1 MAAYHVKGSKKGGL
15 PVTVEKRNKGKH
27 VTVVGNVTGDAS
39 ALLLELKQALGT
51 GGVVSSNSNG
61 FLQVEIQGEVEA
73 RVKAYLTTHASD
85 SLQGVS
91 HKAIGEAA
99 PKKKIENGKKQQQ
112 AVGGVEPKPS
122 IDPTKKIDNKAI
134 KTMNPTAL
142 KVELKARG
150 LDISGNKKELVAR
163 LLAANE

>member
-1 MAAYHVKGSKKGGL
+1 
-15 PVTVEKRNKGKH
+15 
-27 VTVVGNVTGDAS
+27 
-39 ALLLELKQALGT
+39 
-51 GGVVSSNSNG
+51 VVSTSSCGNA
-61 FLQVEIQGEVEA
+61 QVEIQGEVEA

-85 SLQGVS
+85 SLHGVS
-91 HKAIGEAA
+91 HKAIGEAV

-112 AVGGVEPKPS
+112 QQQQQAGGGGGGEPKLS